1 MAKRGNN
8 EGSIRLRKDG
18 RWEGRY
24 TAGYGADGAQ
34 LPRSVYGV
42 TEQEVIKK
50 LREVLRQLERGE
62 YADPSTMTVGEWL
75 DTWFKVYGRP
85 RWRDST
91 AAEHHRNIENN
102 LKPDLGRHKL
112 QKLRPDHIQAYINHQ
127 TAKNRAPASIK
138 KQLEPLRA
146 ALKQATINKLITADP
161 SLHLSLPPAAPREIE
176 FLTVD
181 EQRKLVEALPGSTYG
196 RALQFILGTGL
207 RASELCGLRWQDIA
221 GDQFTIKQA
230 AQRVLDLDRE
240 EGDKDTPKYKTSI
253 APPKTKAGRR
263 TIPLT
268 DRMIRLL
275 AAQKEAQKLERL
287 HAGSIWL
294 GGIPGQGDT
303 FVFANGLGAAIERNN
318 LGRVL
323 RKSLDAAGVKRVG
336 VHALR
341 HTFATNCVR
350 AGVDVRTLSEMVG
363 HTKIAFTL
371 QQYVH
376 TNLTTMRDAMGAV
389 EGLKGF

>member
-1 MAKRGNN
+1 MPKRGNN

-24 TAGYGADGAQ
+24 TSGYGPDGAP
-34 LPRSVYGV
+34 LLRSVYAD
-42 TEQEVIKK
+42 TEQEVIRK
-50 LREVLRQLERGE
+50 LREVLRQIDRGE
-62 YADPSTMTVGEWL
+62 YADPSVMTVSEWL
-75 DTWFKVYGRP
+75 DTWFNVYGRP

-102 LKPDLGRHKL
+102 LKPGLGRHKL
-112 QKLRPDHIQAYINHQ
+112 QKLRPDHIQAYINRQ
-127 TAKNRAPASIK
+127 VGNGKAPASVR
-138 KQLEPLRA
+138 KQLEPLRS
-146 ALKQATINKLITADP
+146 ALKQAAINSLITSDP
-161 SLHLSLPPAAPREIE
+161 SLHLSLPPAAPREID

-181 EQRKLVEALPGSTYG
+181 EQRRLMEALPGSTYG
-196 RALQFILGTGL
+196 RALMFILGTGL

-221 GDQFTIKQA
+221 GDHFTIKQA
-230 AQRVLDLDRE
+230 AQRVLDLDRK
-240 EGDKDTPKYKTSI
+240 DKAKDAPKYKLSI

-268 DRMIRLL
+268 DRMLRLL
-275 AAQKEAQKLERL
+275 STQRDAQMLERL
-287 HAGSIWL
+287 RAGSAWG

-303 FVFANGLGAAIERNN
+303 FVFANELGLAIERNN

-323 RKSLDAAGVKRVG
+323 RKSLDSAGLKRVG

-350 AGVDVRTLSEMVG
+350 AGVDVRTLSEMIG
-363 HTKIAFTL
+363 HTKVAFTL

-376 TNLTTMRDAMGAV
+376 TNLTTMRAAMGAV
-389 EGLKGF
+389 EGLNGF